1 MYLLTKLTYNTVV
14 KEWTHREIKILR
26 KKMNLN
32 QTALGNI
39 LGITRIHV
47 YYIEKG
53 VKRPSKTLRLLL
65 DCVEEKLLQERR

>member
-1 MYLLTKLTYNTVV
+1 MKD
-14 KEWTHREIKILR
+14 WTHREIKILR
-26 KKMNLN
+26 KRMNLN
-32 QTALGNI
+32 QTAFGDI

>member
-1 MYLLTKLTYNTVV
+1 MLTKLAYYMNV
-14 KEWTHREIKILR
+14 KEWIHREIKILR

-32 QTALGNI
+32 QTEFGDI

-53 VKRPSKTLRLLL
+53 VKRPSKTLKLLL
-65 DCVEEKLLQERR
+65 DCVEKNFLQERR